1 MRNRLFKRALLGA
14 VIAATAALGGCIVAP
29 YPYYH
34 RYAYYGP
41 PGPAVVAPGYYRPYY
56 RY

>member
-1 MRNRLFKRALLGA
+1 MSYRLLKRVLLGV
-14 VIAATAALGGCIVAP
+14 VITATAALGGCIVAP

-34 RYAYYGP
+34 RYAYGP
-41 PGPAVVAPGYYRPYY
+41 PAVAVAPGYYRPYY

>member
-1 MRNRLFKRALLGA
+1 MPNRVLKRALLAA
-14 VIAATAALGGCIVAP
+14 VLVASATLGGCIVAP
-29 YPYYH
+29 YPYPH

-41 PGPAVVAPGYYRPYY
+41 PAPVVVAPYYRPYY

>member
-1 MRNRLFKRALLGA
+1 MPNHVLKRALLGA
-14 VIAATAALGGCIVAP
+14 VIIATAALGGCVVVP

-34 RYAYYGP
+34 RYAYYGQ
-41 PGPAVVAPGYYRPYY
+41 PGPVVVAPGYRPYY